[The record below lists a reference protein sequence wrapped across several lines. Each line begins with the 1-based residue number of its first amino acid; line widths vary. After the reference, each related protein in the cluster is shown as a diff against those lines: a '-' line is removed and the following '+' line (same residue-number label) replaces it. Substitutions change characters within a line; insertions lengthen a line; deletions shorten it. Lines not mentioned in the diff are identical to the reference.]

1 MRIFT
6 AEAGKEAGGR
16 RERHQQDFTGHPM
29 TEFNQL
35 ARKGLPYI
43 IFTLRLPAV
52 RFKMLLGEIAL
63 PDFARAAA

>member
-1 MRIFT
+1 
-6 AEAGKEAGGR
+6 
-16 RERHQQDFTGHPM
+16 M